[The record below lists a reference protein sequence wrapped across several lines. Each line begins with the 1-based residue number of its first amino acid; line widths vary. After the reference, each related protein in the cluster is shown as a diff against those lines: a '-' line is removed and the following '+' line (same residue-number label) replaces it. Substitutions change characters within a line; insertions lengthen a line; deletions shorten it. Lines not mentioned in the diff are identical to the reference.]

1 MHHSGAPRRE
11 IVEAYSDLTSL
22 RGAKRRSNPFSP
34 SLWLWMLRGACHRAR
49 IRATRWLA
57 TTPSRRATLST
68 VVARLDRAIQYSR
81 GVSDRI
87 EKPRRTGYPA
97 CAGYDGG
104 LGGAETTSIPVS
116 ADLHYRR
123 LTPAARPMQMRS
135 SKARR
140 AAGARPKRIQAK
152 RVPVRVKKTRQ
163 KKTLDVREVSRISL
177 EGRSVIVAMCVGQLG
192 SLLPHVVVPSIL
204 AAFLIPEWHLS
215 GAQAGLLAGSGAAG
229 YMLTVPVLA
238 TLTDRID
245 ARKILIAGSA
255 LSALGTFLFGMF
267 ASGLWSGALFNA
279 VAGVGFAGAYMPGLK
294 ALTDRLAPGDSS
306 RAITL
311 YTSSFSF
318 GVGLSF
324 LVSQLVAE
332 SFEWRAAFFVTALG
346 PMVMLLVC
354 FLLRPIEPKPAQGR
368 LLDFAPVFRNTQAMG
383 FILGYGA
390 HCFEL
395 YGIRT
400 WLVASWT
407 FVAMRNSDSWI
418 LTPVVVSVLFSL
430 LAMPASIIGN
440 ELAIK
445 FGRHRAISAVMF
457 SSAVVALLIGLFAA
471 KSSWFL
477 LPLIVIYAITVP
489 ADSGA
494 LTSGMT
500 MAANPSYRGA
510 TMATHSTVGFSLS
523 ALGAWAVGVALDAA
537 GGPLSPSAWMA
548 AFSVLAAGILLGP
561 VALYWSRKTMAQP

>member
-1 MHHSGAPRRE
+1 
-11 IVEAYSDLTSL
+11 
-22 RGAKRRSNPFSP
+22 
-34 SLWLWMLRGACHRAR
+34 
-49 IRATRWLA
+49 
-57 TTPSRRATLST
+57 
-68 VVARLDRAIQYSR
+68 
-81 GVSDRI
+81 
-87 EKPRRTGYPA
+87 
-97 CAGYDGG
+97 
-104 LGGAETTSIPVS
+104 
-116 ADLHYRR
+116 
-123 LTPAARPMQMRS
+123 
-135 SKARR
+135 
-140 AAGARPKRIQAK
+140 
-152 RVPVRVKKTRQ
+152 
-163 KKTLDVREVSRISL
+163 
-177 EGRSVIVAMCVGQLG
+177 MCVGQLG
-192 SLLPHVVVPSIL
+192 SLLPHVVVPSVV

-215 GAQAGLLAGSGAAG
+215 AAQAGLLAGSGAAG

-279 VAGVGFAGAYMPGLK
+279 IAGMGFAGAYMPGLK

-332 SFEWRAAFFVTALG
+332 SFGWRAAFLVTALG
-346 PMVMLLVC
+346 PMVMQLVC
-354 FLLRPIEPKPAQGR
+354 FLLRPVEPKPVQGR
-368 LLDFAPVFRNTQAMG
+368 LLDFAPVFRNTEAMG
-383 FILGYGA
+383 FVLGYGA

-400 WLVASWT
+400 WLVAFWT
-407 FVAMRNSDSWI
+407 FVAIRNSDSSMS
-418 LTPVVVSVLFSL
+418 TPIVVSVLFSL

-445 FGRHRAISAVMF
+445 FGRHRAITVVMF
-457 SSAVVALLIGLFAA
+457 SSAVVALLIGIFADR
-471 KSSWFL
+471 SPWLL
-477 LPLIVIYAITVP
+477 LPLMLLYALTVP

-500 MAANPSYRGA
+500 MAASPSYRGA

-537 GGPLSPSAWMA
+537 GGPLSPSGWMA

-561 VALYWSRKTMAQP
+561 VALAWSRKKAAQP

>member
-1 MHHSGAPRRE
+1 
-11 IVEAYSDLTSL
+11 
-22 RGAKRRSNPFSP
+22 
-34 SLWLWMLRGACHRAR
+34 
-49 IRATRWLA
+49 
-57 TTPSRRATLST
+57 
-68 VVARLDRAIQYSR
+68 
-81 GVSDRI
+81 
-87 EKPRRTGYPA
+87 
-97 CAGYDGG
+97 
-104 LGGAETTSIPVS
+104 
-116 ADLHYRR
+116 
-123 LTPAARPMQMRS
+123 
-135 SKARR
+135 
-140 AAGARPKRIQAK
+140 
-152 RVPVRVKKTRQ
+152 
-163 KKTLDVREVSRISL
+163 
-177 EGRSVIVAMCVGQLG
+177 MCVGQLG
-192 SLLPHVVVPSIL
+192 SLLPHVVVPSVL

-215 GAQAGLLAGSGAAG
+215 AAQAGLLAGSGAAG

-279 VAGVGFAGAYMPGLK
+279 IAGVGFAGAYMPGLK

-332 SFEWRAAFFVTALG
+332 SFGWRAAFLVTALG

-354 FLLRPIEPKPAQGR
+354 FLLRPVEPKPVQGR
-368 LLDFAPVFRNTQAMG
+368 LLDFAPVFRNTEAMG
-383 FILGYGA
+383 FVLGYGA

-400 WLVASWT
+400 WLVAFWT
-407 FVAMRNSDSWI
+407 FVAIRNSDSSM
-418 LTPVVVSVLFSL
+418 LTPIVVSVLFSL

-445 FGRHRAISAVMF
+445 FGRHRAITVVMF
-457 SSAVVALLIGLFAA
+457 SSAVVALLIGIFADR
-471 KSSWFL
+471 SPWLL
-477 LPLIVIYAITVP
+477 LPLMLLYALTVP

-500 MAANPSYRGA
+500 MAASPSYRGA

-537 GGPLSPSAWMA
+537 GGPLSPSGWMA

-561 VALYWSRKTMAQP
+561 VALAWSGKKAAQP